1 MKPRLIIIAFLL
13 VTLTSCEKD
22 DTIDNPRNTLEADA
36 GAPVSEK
43 LFVGELVTLDGS
55 QSKDKAG
62 KPFKYVWKFLNTPSN
77 SLSELEDETTVKPKF
92 TPDKA
97 GTYSVELKIY
107 NSSFF
112 DIDVI
117 SLSIVEID
125 NPPTGQTVIIDA
137 DIEVDTHLANIFE
150 DKEKIDYLV
159 TKDVHVKGALT
170 IDPSVTIAFEADHG
184 MYIDSPGSIQG
195 IGSADGQIV
204 FTGKNKVPGYWKGL
218 VINSNSPLNIL
229 EKTTV
234 EYGGSSASG
243 TNDLA
248 ANIVIGMT
256 HVAYLTLADFKT
268 QYSHGYGLAVA
279 TGGKLNWSL
288 RNIINDNQKPA
299 LLQAS
304 QLGSL
309 NGLVEFNDNQVNTS
323 RVAGDRINKSGV
335 TNWIIPQS
343 GTGQGSPK
351 ISYVVQ
357 GKIEIAS
364 EVKIDEG
371 VEFLFEE
378 GAELSVT
385 PSGALT
391 AIGTPSNPIKF
402 YGTDIT
408 ADGFWKG
415 IGIKSSNA
423 KNELSWVEIYNA
435 GNSNMDG
442 FNGKTAIGLDGEN
455 NANLKM
461 TDLII
466 AKSGGHGVLVEN
478 GASIDALSFVNFREN
493 RGSAV
498 ALPANEVAKL
508 NGAAALEFT
517 GNGHDGVEI
526 FGSILL
532 HQNESVWP
540 ALNFGATYL
549 VSGNLAIQSGLK
561 ILPGAVFKF
570 LEDKMIGIF
579 PNAYLEAKGTSDQRI
594 VFTGAN
600 QLKGYWNGIS
610 IQSNS
615 AKNIMDY
622 TEVSYAGK
630 TVMPATLK
638 IASIGLDG
646 DYLSKLTITH
656 SKISHGLGYGIAVED
671 NRATLNIDV
680 ETINE
685 FEDLALGNVFK

>member
-1 MKPRLIIIAFLL
+1 MKSRLILIAFLL

-22 DTIDNPRNTLEADA
+22 YTIDNPRNTLEADA
-36 GAPVSEK
+36 GAPVSEE

-55 QSKDKAG
+55 HSKDRAG
-62 KPFKYVWKFLNTPSN
+62 KPFKYVWKFLNLPTN
-77 SLSELEDETTVKPKF
+77 SSSELEDETTVKPKF
-92 TPDKA
+92 TPDKS
-97 GTYSVELKIY
+97 GTYLVELKIY

-117 SLSIVEID
+117 SLSIMEID
-125 NPPTGQTVIIDA
+125 NPPTGQTVIIDE
-137 DIEVDTHLANIFE
+137 DIEVDTHLVNIFE
-150 DKEKIDYLV
+150 DKGKIDYLV
-159 TKDVHVKGALT
+159 TKDVHVKGTLT
-170 IDPSVTIAFEADHG
+170 IDPSVTIAFEADKG
-184 MYIDSPGSIQG
+184 LFIDSPGSIQG
-195 IGSADGQIV
+195 IGSVDGQIV
-204 FTGKNKVPGYWKGL
+204 FTGQNKVPGYWKGL

-234 EYGGSSASG
+234 EYGGSSEAG
-243 TNDLA
+243 TNDLS

-256 HVAYLTLADFKT
+256 NVANLTLADSKT

-279 TGGKLNWSL
+279 AGGRLNLSL

-309 NGLVEFNDNQVNTS
+309 NGLVEFNDNKTNIIQV
-323 RVAGDRINKSGV
+323 VGDRINKSSV
-335 TNWIIPQS
+335 SNWIIPQS
-343 GTGQGSPK
+343 GTGQANPK

-371 VEFLFEE
+371 VEFFFEE
-378 GAELSVT
+378 DSEISVT
-385 PSGALT
+385 PTGSLT
-391 AIGTPSNPIKF
+391 AIGTPSNLIKF
-402 YGTDIT
+402 YGTDVT
-408 ADGFWKG
+408 VDGYWKG
-415 IGIKSSNA
+415 IAIKSRNA
-423 KNELSWVEIYNA
+423 KNELSWVEIFNA

-442 FNGKTAIGLDGEN
+442 FNGKTAIGVDGEN

-461 TDLII
+461 TDMII
-466 AKSGGHGVLVEN
+466 ARSGGHGLLVEN
-478 GASIDALSFVNFREN
+478 GAAIDALSFVKFVEN
-493 RGSAV
+493 KGSAV
-498 ALPANEVAKL
+498 ALPANEVSKL
-508 NGAAALEFT
+508 RGAPALEFT

-549 VSGNLAIQSGLK
+549 VSGNLAIQSGLQ
-561 ILPGAVFKF
+561 ILPGAIFKF
-570 LEDKMIGIF
+570 VEDKMIGIF
-579 PNAYLEAKGTSDQRI
+579 PNAYLEAKGTPEQRI

-615 AKNIMDY
+615 TKNIMDY

-630 TVMPATLK
+630 TAMPAIMK

-646 DYLSKLTITH
+646 DYLSNLTITN
-656 SKISHGLGYGIAVED
+656 SKISHGLGFGIAVED
-671 NRATLNIDV
+671 NRATVNSDV

-685 FEDLALGNVFK
+685 FEDLSLGNVFK